1 MRKSWYKISGG
12 VAALCLLCCAA
23 PLTALFVGG
32 GAVAGSGL
40 LPAMGTEGK
49 YLALAAG
56 VTAMAVAAYLI
67 WRHSQ
72 SCRSCLVP
80 KS

>member
-1 MRKSWYKISGG
+1 MHKSWLKFAGG

-40 LPAMGTEGK
+40 LSSMAAETRTIFTVGGVLAMLGA
-49 YLALAAG
+49 ALLIHRRRCKN
-56 VTAMAVAAYLI
+56 AV
-67 WRHSQ
+67 
-72 SCRSCLVP
+72 CNVP
-80 KS
+80 KP